1 MSDLPKTTRLT
12 PRPVWERWMR
22 RMWLNTG
29 VLAPPTEKEKADA
42 IEILA
47 HPELY
52 EGIHG
57 LWVEAHKILEE
68 S

>member
-1 MSDLPKTTRLT
+1 
-12 PRPVWERWMR
+12 MR
-22 RMWLNTG
+22 RMWANTAP
-29 VLAPPTEKEKADA
+29 LAPPTEKEVADA

-52 EGIHG
+52 EAITG
-57 LWVEAHKILEE
+57 LWIEAHRILDE